1 MLERIGTLVKGANVD
16 NIPLGNRSRRKNIL
30 QSFRIFY
37 SLAPGPLGVVHHC
50 STVWGMRPETLQNL
64 DGPSQGVC

>member
-1 MLERIGTLVKGANVD
+1 MLERIGTLVKGANVE

-37 SLAPGPLGVVHHC
+37 SLAPGFLRRHEDLDLGQRE
-50 STVWGMRPETLQNL
+50 GQEAQILQ
-64 DGPSQGVC
+64 

>member
-1 MLERIGTLVKGANVD
+1 MLEQIGTLVKGANVE

-37 SLAPGPLGVVHHC
+37 SLATGGIDEGFALDATVV
-50 STVWGMRPETLQNL
+50 P
-64 DGPSQGVC
+64 